1 MPSTSNFD
9 LTYNQQNVVA
19 GGALSNPA
27 ATTGTS
33 TGSGVTKILSG
44 GSNVTLSPTSGVG
57 DVTISVTSGGSGT
70 VTEVKGQG
78 SVNGITLTGDVT
90 TSGYLTLGGTLG
102 SIANTQLSNSTITI
116 AGNSTALG
124 GTVTQDQITGL
135 SATTAGIVKHTT
147 SANTLALATAGTDY
161 SAGTSSLATGIV
173 KSTTSTG
180 ALSIAAASD
189 INSTLGTQSA
199 NVVYAGPSSGT
210 TPANPAFRSLVNA
223 DLPTVAIAH
232 GGTGVTTAPTDG
244 QLLIG
249 NSSTGGY
256 SLATL
261 AGAGTVSVTNGH
273 GTITITGSGGGGT
286 GNVTGTGTSTSG
298 NFAAF
303 NNTSATA
310 INDTGYSSS
319 SFISATATQTP
330 HYVLA
335 GPSTGS
341 SAAPTFRALVP
352 SDVPT
357 LNQNTTG
364 SAGSVT
370 GLSVTSGKTLT
381 ASNTLTLAGTDGS
394 TLNVGSGGT
403 LGSAAY
409 TASSSYVAASSGTAN
424 NLTLSGTLTA
434 SSSTGTSGYY
444 LQSTGSGVQWAAGSG
459 GLPSGSQGQALLY
472 GSSGGAFLNTAINV
486 LTYGTSF
493 SSISSA
499 VSAAQTAGTSLYFPQ
514 GSYTISSNLTASC
527 PVIIDG
533 TITINSGVTLT
544 LNGTV
549 TAPLKQVFTVN
560 GTLNIG
566 NTTPN
571 IYPEWF
577 GAKQGSV
584 SDYVAINNALA
595 AVTIDSTTSSMVSQV
610 VLSGNYN
617 IAGQITVTSGKVFKC
632 VWGAQFTASGGY
644 TGDCI
649 VYQHNGQSVVSEIPT
664 IKGFNTGA
672 GLTLLGCS
680 VMDFKCFEINNC
692 KYAVKI
698 KAAVG
703 YPVLDNIIRVQF
715 IADCQYG
722 FYFTSDGT
730 GQTMQ
735 GNEMYCNFYTNNNN
749 YSNPWVKTSGG
760 TGTQYTGVSTIG
772 LIAGRYTTITS
783 LGSLTQAQWNTIAG
797 TTGLTYS
804 VGTNFIPAGNL
815 AYDPTITTLGTV
827 TQYAA
832 NNIAAGYFDSTNGGA
847 WDGNNLEILAID
859 LNGATNSY
867 GYYNAASNPING
879 WLIRCDNW
887 FGGIG
892 GNTDLWANGATYHP
906 GNTARDPSTGNV
918 YALKDSVNYV
928 STIQPS
934 SDPSHWLA
942 AGTYTSNIFSTS
954 FVTGYFQACT
964 LKFLMRG
971 DLTQPQWGYAW
982 GLYGEYNRVEFRN
995 GGAGSSSPNGQPT
1008 LQTSSGSRS
1017 SFNPTP
1023 IFQNRVVC
1031 SYTFPFDFGTNSVAT
1046 FYAYS
1051 VAADGYTS
1059 GASNCLNAINLTS
1072 LGITIDA
1079 IYDNGAVNQ
1088 NEIVIKARNVS
1099 GSVIPTGTQWCI
1111 MLVAGV

>member
-33 TGSGVTKILSG
+33 TGTGVTKIIQG
-44 GSNVTLSPTSGVG
+44 TNVTISPTSGVG
-57 DVTISVTSGGSGT
+57 DVTISATAGGTGT

-78 SVNGITLTGDVT
+78 LVNGITLTGDVT

-161 SAGTSSLATGIV
+161 SAGTSALATGIV

-180 ALSIAAASD
+180 ALSIALASD

-249 NSSTGGY
+249 NGSTGGY

-310 INDTGYSSS
+310 INDTGYSPS

-330 HYVLA
+330 HYILA

-394 TLNVGSGGT
+394 TLSVGSGGT

-409 TASSSYVAASSGTAN
+409 TASSSYVAASSGTAT
-424 NLTLSGTLTA
+424 NLTLSGSLTA

-493 SSISSA
+493 SAISSA
-499 VSAAQTAGTSLYFPQ
+499 ISAAQTAGTSVYFPQ
-514 GSYTISSNLTASC
+514 GSYTISSNLGYNVTC

-533 TITINSGVTLT
+533 SITISSGVTLT

-549 TAPLKQVFTVN
+549 WAPLKQVFTVN
-560 GTLNIG
+560 GSLKIG
-566 NTTPN
+566 SNTPY

-577 GAKQGSV
+577 GTPKNGT
-584 SDYVAINNALA
+584 SDDSIGINAALNAA
-595 AVTIDSTTSSMVSQV
+595 TTISITSSVPAVQYI
-610 VLSGNYN
+610 VLTGNYTLN
-617 IAGQITVTSGKVFKC
+617 STITITGGKMFK
-632 VWGAQFTASGGY
+632 VIGGAQFTAG
-644 TGDCI
+644 TATDAI
-649 VYQHNGQSVVSEIPT
+649 VY
-664 IKGFNTGA
+664 
-672 GLTLLGCS
+672 
-680 VMDFKCFEINNC
+680 
-692 KYAVKI
+692 
-698 KAAVG
+698 
-703 YPVLDNIIRVQF
+703 
-715 IADCQYG
+715 
-722 FYFTSDGT
+722 DGT
-730 GQTMQ
+730 GSNNGSSVQGDIPTCVNFSGTALYLKGTKVMNLKFFGTLGCGVGVKVGAVSGSDSLDNKVECMFFENTTVGFFITTDGSTNPSGSTVALQ
-735 GNEMYCNFYTNNNN
+735 GNELYCNFYTLDSQPSSAASAVYWDNVN
-749 YSNPWVKTSGG
+749 
-760 TGTQYTGVSTIG
+760 
-772 LIAGRYTTITS
+772 
-783 LGSLTQAQWNTIAG
+783 LTNC
-797 TTGLTYS
+797 
-804 VGTNFIPAGNL
+804 
-815 AYDPTITTLGTV
+815 
-827 TQYAA
+827 
-832 NNIAAGYFDSTNGGA
+832 
-847 WDGNNLEILAID
+847 DGNSVRVKAIEF
-859 LNGATNSY
+859 NGKTNVYGFRNASSY
-867 GYYNAASNPING
+867 AVNG
-879 WLIRCDNW
+879 WEVVSDDW
-887 FGGIG
+887 FGGI
-892 GNTDLWANGATYHP
+892 T
-906 GNTARDPSTGNV
+906 SSNV
-918 YALKDSVNYV
+918 
-928 STIQPS
+928 S
-934 SDPSHWLA
+934 SAKFAS
-942 AGTYTSNIFSTS
+942 
-954 FVTGYFQACT
+954 GYFQACT
-964 LKFLMRG
+964 FKFLMRG
-971 DLTQPQWGYAW
+971 SLGSLSWSNMGV
-982 GLYGEYNRVEFRN
+982 YGEYNRMEFRN
-995 GGAGSSSPNGQPT
+995 GGAGSSSYIGQPV
-1008 LQTSSGSRS
+1008 LQTSANSRS
-1017 SFNPTP
+1017 SFNSYP

-1031 SYTFPFDFGTNSVAT
+1031 SYTFAFDFGVGSVAT

-1051 VAADGYTS
+1051 VAADGYTN
-1059 GASNCLNAINLTS
+1059 GASNCLNAIPITS
-1072 LGITIDA
+1072 LGIMIDA
-1079 IYDNGAVNQ
+1079 IYDNGSVNT

-1099 GSVIPTGTQWCI
+1099 GSVIPTGTLWSI

>member
-33 TGSGVTKILSG
+33 AGSGVTKILSG

-78 SVNGITLTGDVT
+78 TVNGITLTGDVT

-161 SAGTSSLATGIV
+161 SAGTSSLASGIV

-210 TPANPAFRSLVNA
+210 TPANPAFRSLVSA
-223 DLPTVAIAH
+223 DIPSLNYVASSGGTATNLTLSGTLKDSNSSSAGTSGQVLSSTVTGTKWITPSSGGSGVTQVNQGTGIALSPNPITTTGTVALDSAYAGNGIGTVNGIAR
-232 GGTGVTTAPTDG
+232 GNGSGTITTASSGTDYSAG
-244 QLLIG
+244 T
-249 NSSTGGY
+249 S
-256 SLATL
+256 SLATGVL
-261 AGAGTVSVTNGH
+261 KSTTTTGALSIAG
-273 GTITITGSGGGGT
+273 GSDL
-286 GNVTGTGTSTSG
+286 NSTFGSQTAKT
-298 NFAAF
+298 FYAAP
-303 NNTSATA
+303 N
-310 INDTGYSSS
+310 
-319 SFISATATQTP
+319 
-330 HYVLA
+330 
-335 GPSTGS
+335 GS
-341 SAAPTFRALVP
+341 SGTPSFRAIVA

-409 TASSSYVAASSGTAN
+409 TASSSYVAASSGTAT
-424 NLTLSGTLTA
+424 NLTLSGSLTA

-493 SSISSA
+493 SAISSA
-499 VSAAQTAGTSLYFPQ
+499 ISAAQTAGTSVYFPQ
-514 GSYTISSNLTASC
+514 GSYTISSNLGYNVTC

-533 TITINSGVTLT
+533 SITISSGVTLT

-549 TAPLKQVFTVN
+549 WAPLKQVFTVN
-560 GTLNIG
+560 GSLKIG
-566 NTTPN
+566 SNTPY

-577 GAKQGSV
+577 GTPKNGT
-584 SDYVAINNALA
+584 SD
-595 AVTIDSTTSSMVSQV
+595 DSTGINAALNAATTITIPSSVPAVQYI
-610 VLSGNYN
+610 VLTGNYTLN
-617 IAGQITVTSGKVFKC
+617 STITITGGKMFK
-632 VWGAQFTASGGY
+632 VIGGAQFTAG
-644 TGDCI
+644 TATDAI
-649 VYQHNGQSVVSEIPT
+649 VY
-664 IKGFNTGA
+664 
-672 GLTLLGCS
+672 
-680 VMDFKCFEINNC
+680 
-692 KYAVKI
+692 
-698 KAAVG
+698 
-703 YPVLDNIIRVQF
+703 
-715 IADCQYG
+715 
-722 FYFTSDGT
+722 DGT
-730 GQTMQ
+730 GSNNGSSVQGDIPTCVNFSGTALYLKGTKVMNLKFFGTLGCGVGVKVGAVSGSDSLDNKIECMFFENTTVGFFITTDGSTNPSGSTVALQ
-735 GNEMYCNFYTNNNN
+735 GNELYCNFYTLDSQPSSAASAVYWDNVN
-749 YSNPWVKTSGG
+749 
-760 TGTQYTGVSTIG
+760 
-772 LIAGRYTTITS
+772 
-783 LGSLTQAQWNTIAG
+783 LTNC
-797 TTGLTYS
+797 
-804 VGTNFIPAGNL
+804 
-815 AYDPTITTLGTV
+815 
-827 TQYAA
+827 
-832 NNIAAGYFDSTNGGA
+832 
-847 WDGNNLEILAID
+847 DGNSVRVKAIEF
-859 LNGATNSY
+859 NGKTNVYGFRNASSY
-867 GYYNAASNPING
+867 AVNG
-879 WLIRCDNW
+879 WEVVSDDW
-887 FGGIG
+887 FGGI
-892 GNTDLWANGATYHP
+892 T
-906 GNTARDPSTGNV
+906 SSNV
-918 YALKDSVNYV
+918 
-928 STIQPS
+928 S
-934 SDPSHWLA
+934 SAKFAS
-942 AGTYTSNIFSTS
+942 
-954 FVTGYFQACT
+954 GYFQACT
-964 LKFLMRG
+964 FKFLMRG
-971 DLTQPQWGYAW
+971 SLGSLSWSNMGV
-982 GLYGEYNRVEFRN
+982 YGEYNRMEFRN
-995 GGAGSSSPNGQPT
+995 GGAGSSSYIGQPV
-1008 LQTSSGSRS
+1008 LQTSANSRS
-1017 SFNPTP
+1017 SFNSYP

-1031 SYTFPFDFGTNSVAT
+1031 SYTFAFDFGVGSVAT

-1051 VAADGYTS
+1051 VAADGYTN
-1059 GASNCLNAINLTS
+1059 GASNCLNAIPITS
-1072 LGITIDA
+1072 LGIMIDA
-1079 IYDNGAVNQ
+1079 IYDNGSVNT

-1099 GSVIPTGTQWCI
+1099 GSVIPTGTLWSI